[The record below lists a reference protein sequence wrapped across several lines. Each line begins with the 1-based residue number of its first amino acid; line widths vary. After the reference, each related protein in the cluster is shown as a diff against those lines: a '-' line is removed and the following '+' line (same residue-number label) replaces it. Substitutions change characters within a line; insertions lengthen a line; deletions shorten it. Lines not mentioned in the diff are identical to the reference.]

1 MTAQTISQQVQAGL
15 DARTNDS
22 GTRRLRAVRPGD
34 TPAAPAERSP
44 WMDVREAAAYTGFSK
59 AALDSMR
66 YEQRGPAYSKPA
78 GRVRYH
84 RDDLDRFMREG
95 RRSA

>member
-15 DARTNDS
+15 DARTNAPAP
-22 GTRRLRAVRPGD
+22 RHLRAVPLQE
-34 TPAAPAERSP
+34 PAAEAARSP

-95 RRSA
+95 RVSA

>member
-1 MTAQTISQQVQAGL
+1 MTAPSISDQIQAGL
-15 DARTNDS
+15 DARTNDT
-22 GTRRLRAVRPGD
+22 GPRRLRAVRPGEAP
-34 TPAAPAERSP
+34 TPAAERSP
-44 WMDVREAAAYTGFSK
+44 WMDVREASAYTGFSK

-78 GRVRYH
+78 GRVRYR

-95 RRSA
+95 RVSA